1 MSEKKEKSFWDELP
15 DKSTLKAFGKGLLEL
30 PKNLAF
36 EIPQSYYETFTT
48 SPYGYKMGDYN
59 LNTDDP
65 NHQEYKKAYDFLENY
80 KKTVTPFLTP
90 AIINPILKKEGFI
103 INYKSS
109 EDADKGKA

>member
-1 MSEKKEKSFWDELP
+1 MSYVSTTRGNLLKESLDTFFKKKEKSFWDELP

-65 NHQEYKKAYDFLENY
+65 NHQEYKKVHLNFWKMNN
-80 KKTVTPFLTP
+80 KKYH
-90 AIINPILKKEGFI
+90 KYSQYG
-103 INYKSS
+103 
-109 EDADKGKA
+109 